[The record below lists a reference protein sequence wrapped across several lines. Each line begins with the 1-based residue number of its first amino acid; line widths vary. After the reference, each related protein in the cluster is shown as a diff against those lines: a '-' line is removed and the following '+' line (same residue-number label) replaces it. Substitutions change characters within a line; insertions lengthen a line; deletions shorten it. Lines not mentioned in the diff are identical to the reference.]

1 MDPSSQKRT
10 QIRCRRHTDPPFETW
25 VVVSAIV
32 SILDQLFGVSQ
43 FESQSLAP
51 LLQVRA
57 QPPLLLIALWI
68 YCNSVLDQS
77 NDV

>member
-1 MDPSSQKRT
+1 MGQ
-10 QIRCRRHTDPPFETW
+10 HLGLFLPFEIW
-25 VVVSAIV
+25 VVVSSKV
-32 SILDQLFGVSQ
+32 SVLDQLFGISQ

-68 YCNSVLDQS
+68 YFKYQPSVLTDCKLCK
-77 NDV
+77 